1 MSDIPELRPERNR
14 VRLPCWLALGDGEQ
28 TAHTVNFSKQ
38 GLQVQFHPDADQRRS
53 IAEGARV
60 ALRLKL
66 PDVALP
72 LAMQAQVMWVD
83 TGDRDLDGRIATSL
97 GLFLTWMEPAAA
109 DQFQAFLR
117 AFRYSVL
124 IVDGSEQNRERLK
137 EILGDEY
144 RLFACA
150 TVDEALAILRSTEVA
165 VLITDQR
172 LPDATGLELLQ
183 RVNELYPGAHLLRI
197 VIADSLE
204 VTELADF
211 INLGK
216 ILYYV
221 RKPGRPEEWRIFPRF
236 LLHSVHSA
244 IDAYLLAVEN
254 ERLEVELGRANQRL
268 RRENSFLRERVE
280 GFRGFEGIVGESA
293 ALRQM
298 LAEVQRI
305 RKTDVPVHLQG
316 ETGTGKE
323 LVARSLHFGGPRAA
337 GPFVVQNCAGLTE
350 SLLQS
355 TLFGHRKGAFTGA
368 DRDRRGVFQEAD
380 GGTLFLDEV
389 ADLSPAVQSSL
400 LRALQEGE
408 VVPVGASRPE
418 KVDVR
423 VVSATHKELRAE
435 VARGAFREDVYFR
448 LVVVQVRLPPL
459 RERLGD
465 VVLLVHHFVD
475 LYSERF
481 GKNILGFTQDA
492 MRTLERYAW
501 PGNVRELE
509 NEVQRLVILGEEK
522 DLIGTELLSPHIR
535 GGSREAAAGGPK
547 GYDDAIRAFE
557 RQLVEDALES
567 AGGNVSRA
575 AEALSMERSRLAKL
589 RKRLG
594 LGR

>member
-1 MSDIPELRPERNR
+1 MQFD
-14 VRLPCWLALGDGEQ
+14 ALEE
-28 TAHTVNFSKQ
+28 
-38 GLQVQFHPDADQRRS
+38 P
-53 IAEGARV
+53 IAVTEGARL

-66 PDVALP
+66 PDVATP

-83 TGDRDLDGRIATSL
+83 RGDRDLDGRRATSL
-97 GLFLTWMEPAAA
+97 GLFLTWMEPGVGE
-109 DQFQAFLR
+109 QFQSFVR

-124 IVDGSEQNRERLK
+124 VVDGTAQNRDRLS

-144 RLFACA
+144 RVFSCA
-150 TVDEALAILRSTEVA
+150 GMDDAMDVLRTHEIA

-172 LPDATGLELLQ
+172 LPGVTGLELLQ
-183 RVNELYPGAHLLRI
+183 RVNELYPGAHFLRI

-204 VTELADF
+204 VAELADF

-221 RKPGRPEEWRIFPRF
+221 RKPGRPDEWRIFPRF

-280 GFRGFEGIVGESA
+280 GLKGFEGIVGESP
-293 ALRQM
+293 ALRQT

-305 RKTDVPVHLQG
+305 RKTDVPVHVQG

-337 GPFVVQNCAGLTE
+337 GPFVAQNCAGLTE

-368 DRDRRGVFQEAD
+368 DRDRPGVFQEAH
-380 GGTLFLDEV
+380 GGTLLLDEV
-389 ADLSPAVQSSL
+389 AELSPAVQSSL

-408 VVPVGASRPE
+408 VVPVGASRPDR
-418 KVDVR
+418 VDVR
-423 VVSATHKELRAE
+423 VISATHKELRAE
-435 VARGAFREDVYFR
+435 VARAAFREDLYFR

-459 RERLGD
+459 RERSGD
-465 VVLLVHHFVD
+465 VILLAQHFLD
-475 LYSERF
+475 LYCERF
-481 GKNILGFTQDA
+481 GKNVLGFTQEA
-492 MRTLERYAW
+492 MRALERYAW

-509 NEVQRLVILGEEK
+509 NEVQRLVILAE
-522 DLIGTELLSPHIR
+522 DRSAIPAELLSAHVR
-535 GGSREAAAGGPK
+535 GPAGRNLAALPEGE
-547 GYDDAIRAFE
+547 GYDEAVAAFE
-557 RQLVEDALES
+557 RQMVARALERS
-567 AGGNVSRA
+567 GGNVSRA
-575 AEALSMERSRLAKL
+575 AASLSMERSRLAKL
-589 RKRLG
+589 RRRLG
-594 LGR
+594 LG